1 LKTDIIAEDFG
12 VIQMDV
18 GVIGVGVMGRNHA
31 RVYSELKEIG
41 TTYVFD
47 LDTQSAKEVAAQ
59 TGAEVCTSIAKLL
72 RKVDLVSLA
81 VPTRFHFETAQQV
94 IASGIH
100 TLIEKPICATVAE
113 AEQLLQEIPDGVVVG
128 VGHIERFNPIVPEIR
143 KIATAPRYVA
153 FHRHNPASGRITD
166 ASIVEDL
173 MIHDI
178 DILFNA
184 FFPDCEYSFS
194 ARGNGNIA
202 HVLGSVDT
210 TSFYLSASR
219 KSAKKIRSIYIEED
233 ERTIEGDFMTQEIY
247 VYRKPE
253 TYDQTNGLYRQ
264 ENIIE
269 KVLVNKVEP
278 LKVELQ
284 AFVRAVRSGKPFEVT
299 PEQGLSN
306 LQICEAIQRKT
317 SRPV

>member
-1 LKTDIIAEDFG
+1 MRDA
-12 VIQMDV
+12 
-18 GVIGVGVMGRNHA
+18 GVIGCGVMGRNHV
-31 RVYSELKEIG
+31 RVYSELKEVG

-47 LDTQSAKEVAAQ
+47 LDTKSAEEVAAY
-59 TGAEVCTSIAKLL
+59 TGAEVCSSIEELL

-81 VPTRFHFETAQQV
+81 VPTRFHFGTAKQV
-94 IASGIH
+94 ITSGVH
-100 TLIEKPICATVAE
+100 TLIEKPICGTATE
-113 AEQLLQEIPDGVVVG
+113 AEQLIRMIPDGIVVG

-143 KIATAPRYVA
+143 RIATDPQYIA

-184 FFPDCEYSFS
+184 FFPDKEYSFS
-194 ARGNGNIA
+194 ARGNGDIA
-202 HVLGSVDT
+202 LVLGSVDT

-219 KSAKKIRSIYIEED
+219 KSAKKIRSIYIEEE
-233 ERTIEGDFMTQEIY
+233 ERTIEGDFMTQEIF
-247 VYRKPE
+247 VYRKPG

-284 AFVRAVRSGKPFEVT
+284 TFVRAAHDGKPFEVT
-299 PEQGLSN
+299 PEQGLLN
-306 LQICEAIQRKT
+306 LRICEGVMEEMKR
-317 SRPV
+317 

>member
-1 LKTDIIAEDFG
+1 MRDA
-12 VIQMDV
+12 
-18 GVIGVGVMGRNHA
+18 GVIGCGVMGRNHV
-31 RVYSELKEIG
+31 RVYSELKEVG

-47 LDTQSAKEVAAQ
+47 LDTKSAEEVAAQ
-59 TGAEVCTSIAKLL
+59 TGAVVCSSIDEML
-72 RKVDLVSLA
+72 RKVDLVSLV
-81 VPTRFHFETAQQV
+81 VPTRYHFGTAQQV
-94 IASGIH
+94 FESGVH
-100 TLIEKPICATVAE
+100 TLIEKPICATAAE
-113 AEQLLQEIPDGVVVG
+113 AEQLIQEIPEGVVVG

-143 KIATAPRYVA
+143 RIAKAPRYIA

-178 DILFNA
+178 DILVNA
-184 FFPDCEYSFS
+184 FFPNSEYSFS
-194 ARGNGNIA
+194 ARGNKDIA
-202 HVLGSVDT
+202 HVLGGIDT
-210 TSFYLSASR
+210 ASFYLSASR
-219 KSAKKIRSIYIEED
+219 KSAKKIRSIYIEEE

-284 AFVRAVRSGKPFEVT
+284 AFVRAARDGKPFLVT
-299 PEQGLSN
+299 PEQGLLN
-306 LQICEAIQRKT
+306 LKICEAIQQET
-317 SRPV
+317 AG

>member
-1 LKTDIIAEDFG
+1 
-12 VIQMDV
+12 MDV
-18 GVIGVGVMGRNHA
+18 GVIRVGVMGRNHA

-41 TTYVFD
+41 STYVFD
-47 LDTQSAKEVAAQ
+47 LDTKSAKGVATQ
-59 TGAEVCTSIAKLL
+59 TGAEVCSSIEELL

-81 VPTRFHFETAQQV
+81 VPTRFHFENAKQV
-94 IASGIH
+94 IGSGVH
-100 TLIEKPICATVAE
+100 TLIEKPLCGKYTE
-113 AEQLLQEIPDGVVVG
+113 AEQLIQEIPDGIVVG
-128 VGHIERFNPIVPEIR
+128 VGHIERFNPIVPEIK
-143 KIATAPRYVA
+143 KIASDPQYVA

-202 HVLGSVDT
+202 HVLGSLDT

-284 AFVRAVRSGKPFEVT
+284 EFVRAARIGRPFEVT
-299 PEQGLSN
+299 PEQGLLN
-306 LQICEAIQRKT
+306 LQICEAVKREIVT
-317 SRPV
+317 

>member
-1 LKTDIIAEDFG
+1 
-12 VIQMDV
+12 MDV

-31 RVYSELKEIG
+31 RIYNELKEVG
-41 TTYVFD
+41 VTYVFD
-47 LDTQSAKEVAAQ
+47 LDAKSAEEVAAQ
-59 TGAEVCTSIAKLL
+59 TGAEVCSSIDEML
-72 RKVDLVSLA
+72 RKVDLVSLV
-81 VPTRFHFETAQQV
+81 VPTRYHFETAKQV
-94 IASGIH
+94 IASGVH
-100 TLIEKPICATVAE
+100 TLIEKPICATVSE
-113 AEQLLQEIPDGVVVG
+113 AEQLIQEIPEGIVVG
-128 VGHIERFNPIVPEIR
+128 VGHIERFNPIVPEIQR
-143 KIATAPRYVA
+143 IAKAPRYIA

-178 DILFNA
+178 DILVNA
-184 FFPDCEYSFS
+184 FFPDSEYSFS
-194 ARGNGNIA
+194 VRGSKDIA
-202 HVLGSVDT
+202 HVLGGVDS

-219 KSAKKIRSIYIEED
+219 KSAKKIRSIYIEEE
-233 ERTIEGDFMTQEIY
+233 ERTVEGDFMTQEIY

-284 AFVRAVRSGKPFEVT
+284 AFVRAARDGRMFDVT
-299 PEQGLSN
+299 PEEGLTN
-306 LQICEAIQRKT
+306 LRICEAIQRGI
-317 SRPV
+317 SR

>member
-1 LKTDIIAEDFG
+1 
-12 VIQMDV
+12 MDA
-18 GVIGVGVMGRNHA
+18 GVIGCGVMGRNHV
-31 RVYSELKEIG
+31 RVYSELKEVG
-41 TTYVFD
+41 ATYVFD
-47 LDTQSAKEVAAQ
+47 LDTKSAEAVAAQ
-59 TGAEVCTSIAKLL
+59 TGAEVCSSIEELL

-81 VPTRFHFETAQQV
+81 VPTRFHFETAKQV
-94 IASGIH
+94 IASGVH
-100 TLIEKPICATVAE
+100 TLIEKPICGTTAE
-113 AEQLLQEIPDGVVVG
+113 AEQLIQEIPEDVVVG

-143 KIATAPRYVA
+143 RIATAPQYVA

-184 FFPDCEYSFS
+184 FFPDQEYSFS
-194 ARGNGNIA
+194 ARGNGDIA
-202 HVLGSVDT
+202 LVLGSVDT

-219 KSAKKIRSIYIEED
+219 KSAKKIRSIYIEEED
-233 ERTIEGDFMTQEIY
+233 RTIEGDFMTQEIF

-284 AFVRAVRSGKPFEVT
+284 AFVRAARDGKPFEVT
-299 PEQGLSN
+299 PEQGLLN
-306 LQICEAIQRKT
+306 LRICEGVMEEMKR
-317 SRPV
+317 

>member
-1 LKTDIIAEDFG
+1 MIDA
-12 VIQMDV
+12 
-18 GVIGVGVMGRNHA
+18 GVIGCGVMGRNHV
-31 RVYSELKEIG
+31 RVYSELKEVG
-41 TTYVFD
+41 ATYVFD
-47 LDTQSAKEVAAQ
+47 LDTKSAEAVAAQ
-59 TGAEVCTSIAKLL
+59 TGAEVCSSIEELL

-81 VPTRFHFETAQQV
+81 VPTRFHFETAKQV
-94 IASGIH
+94 IASGVH
-100 TLIEKPICATVAE
+100 TLIEKPICGTTAE
-113 AEQLLQEIPDGVVVG
+113 AEQLIQEIPEDVVVG

-143 KIATAPRYVA
+143 RIATAPQYVA

-184 FFPDCEYSFS
+184 FFPDQEYSFS
-194 ARGNGNIA
+194 ARGNGDIA
-202 HVLGSVDT
+202 LVLGSVDT

-219 KSAKKIRSIYIEED
+219 KSAKKIRSIYIEEED
-233 ERTIEGDFMTQEIY
+233 RTIEGDFMTQEIF

-284 AFVRAVRSGKPFEVT
+284 AFVRAARDGKPFEVT
-299 PEQGLSN
+299 PEQGLLN
-306 LQICEAIQRKT
+306 LRICEGVMEEMKR
-317 SRPV
+317 

>member
-1 LKTDIIAEDFG
+1 
-12 VIQMDV
+12 MDV

-31 RVYSELKEIG
+31 RIYSELKEIG

-47 LDTQSAKEVAAQ
+47 LDTKSAEEVAAQ
-59 TGAEVCTSIAKLL
+59 TGAVVCSSIGELL

-81 VPTRFHFETAQQV
+81 VPTRFHFETAKQV
-94 IASGIH
+94 IGSGVH
-100 TLIEKPICATVAE
+100 TLIEKPICSTVSE
-113 AEQLLQEIPDGVVVG
+113 AEELIQEIPDGITVG
-128 VGHIERFNPIVPEIR
+128 IGHIERFNPIVPEIR
-143 KIATAPRYVA
+143 RIATAPQYVA

-184 FFPDCEYSFS
+184 FFPDQQHSFS
-194 ARGNGNIA
+194 VRGNKDIA
-202 HVLGSVDT
+202 LVLGSVDT

-219 KSAKKIRSIYIEED
+219 KSAKKIRSIYIEEE
-233 ERTIEGDFMTQEIY
+233 ERTIEGDFMTQEIF

-284 AFVRAVRSGKPFEVT
+284 AFVRAARDGRPFEVT
-299 PEQGLSN
+299 PEQGLAN
-306 LQICEAIQRKT
+306 LRICEAIQRGI
-317 SRPV
+317 SR

>member
-1 LKTDIIAEDFG
+1 
-12 VIQMDV
+12 MDV

-31 RVYSELKEIG
+31 RIYSELKEIG

-47 LDTQSAKEVAAQ
+47 LDTKSAEEVATQ
-59 TGAEVCTSIAKLL
+59 TGAEVCSSIEELL

-81 VPTRFHFETAQQV
+81 VPTRFHFETAKQV
-94 IASGIH
+94 IGSGVH
-100 TLIEKPICATVAE
+100 TLIEKPICATASE
-113 AEQLLQEIPDGVVVG
+113 AEQLIQVIPDGVIVG
-128 VGHIERFNPIVPEIR
+128 IGHIERFNPIVPEIR
-143 KIATAPRYVA
+143 RITTAPQYVA

-178 DILFNA
+178 DILFNT
-184 FFPDCEYSFS
+184 FFPDQEYSFS
-194 ARGNGNIA
+194 ARGNKDIA
-202 HVLGSVDT
+202 LVLGSVDT

-219 KSAKKIRSIYIEED
+219 KSAKKIRSIYIEEE
-233 ERTIEGDFMTQEIY
+233 ERTIEGDFMTQEIF

-284 AFVRAVRSGKPFEVT
+284 AFVRAARDGKMFDVT
-299 PEQGLSN
+299 PEQGLAN
-306 LQICEAIQRKT
+306 LRICEAIQRET
-317 SRPV
+317 SR